1 MVISKND
8 RKMFEL
14 ATHDVRPI
22 KTTDRVVPR
31 TSKPSAHARLS
42 RAADLETLEESLNG
56 ESADP
61 AEEVGFRRPGL
72 SDRDFRRLRQGRFS
86 IEDEIDLHGLNRAQ
100 ARAALR
106 AFLGDAIDRRLGC
119 VRVIHGKG
127 SRSGPHGPVLK
138 SRVHYWLSQWDE
150 VLAFVSARRRHGGSG
165 AVYVLLR

>member
-1 MVISKND
+1 VISKDD
-8 RKMFEL
+8 RKIFEL

-22 KTTDRVVPR
+22 KTADRVVAR
-31 TSKPSAHARLS
+31 TVRPSAHARLS

-56 ESADP
+56 ELIEP

-72 SDRDFRRLRQGRFS
+72 SELDFRRLRQGRFS
-86 IEDEIDLHGLNRAQ
+86 IEDEIDLHGLNRAE
-100 ARAALR
+100 ARVALR
-106 AFLGDAIDRRLGC
+106 VFLGEAIERRLGC
-119 VRVIHGKG
+119 VRVVHGKG

-138 SRVHYWLSQWDE
+138 NRVHYWLSQWDE